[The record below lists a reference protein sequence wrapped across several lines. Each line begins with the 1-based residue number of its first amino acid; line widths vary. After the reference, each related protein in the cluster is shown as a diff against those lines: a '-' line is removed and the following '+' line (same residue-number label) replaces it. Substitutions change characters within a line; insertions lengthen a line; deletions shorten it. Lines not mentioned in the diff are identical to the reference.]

1 MLRLRADRMRLD
13 IYLFERGLCDSRT
26 DAKRYITDGMVTVNS
41 KCVTKASFDVSYA
54 DTVEVDKSGR
64 KYASRGGVKLEA
76 ALDTF
81 SIDVNGRIGLD
92 VGASS
97 GGFTDCLLSRGA
109 SRVIAVDS
117 GTGQLVESLRKD
129 SRVLSFEGYNAR
141 YMSQTDFPCI
151 PNIAVMDVSFISA
164 TLIIP
169 AVYSTLDAVADF
181 VCLVKPQFE
190 VGRSG
195 VGKGGIVKD
204 EKMREYAK
212 NKVVG
217 SAVAC
222 GFSLV
227 GVIESPIKG
236 GDGNTEFLAY
246 FKKGA
251 DT

>member
-1 MLRLRADRMRLD
+1 MKK
-13 IYLFERGLCDSRT
+13 ISILFVSILLLNLFSGCQFNKSTEY
-26 DAKRYITDGMVTVNS
+26 DAVDLSYEHILELNHF
-41 KCVTKASFDVSYA
+41 KC
-54 DTVEVDKSGR
+54 
-64 KYASRGGVKLEA
+64 YASYLDQETTIEEEEA
-76 ALDTF
+76 KELYKIVF
-81 SIDVNGRIGLD
+81 ESRKGIEHSP
-92 VGASS
+92 SS
-97 GGFTDCLLSRGA
+97 
-109 SRVIAVDS
+109 
-117 GTGQLVESLRKD
+117 
-129 SRVLSFEGYNAR
+129 
-141 YMSQTDFPCI
+141 SQNVPYI

-212 NKVVG
+212 NKVVD